1 MEYIPG
7 NYTQAQLKKA
17 IDEVEIALTDRYLT
31 DGAITDAAEKKKW
44 RELIQENSFG
54 RQTVLYDDLSYP
66 SVMCKFPLFT
76 EADVLTGGRNY
87 PDPAFIVNGVAKPM
101 LNLSKFQNITV
112 GTGAAMRALSLKGVD
127 PEVDTI
133 THNVAVTAC
142 KQKGAG
148 WHCMTNAE
156 WSAVALLCKARGF
169 MPRGNNN
176 YGADYAIASEKGVP
190 SHAYSGTTIGRVLTG
205 SGPVSWT
212 SDGTP
217 FGIYDLNGNIYE
229 WTPGMRMNEG
239 EIQII
244 PDNDAADNTKDLSA
258 TSAAWRALLQDGSLV
273 HTKWVTGT
281 VYALNTY
288 IVVADKVYKAT
299 TAGTSGGAEPVWPTT
314 TVGETVT
321 DGTTLVW
328 TYDANMTLKYDFVA
342 APASGGTPQIISG
355 AVQANPSEFYGTRTF
370 ETLAAAA
377 GVTIPNLMK
386 LLALAPIYASHGA
399 DVFYM
404 NTTGERCALRGGY
417 WNNTSSA
424 GVFYLYLYYVRSVA
438 SSYFGFRSAFVI

>member
-17 IDEVEIALTDRYLT
+17 IDEVEIELTDRYLT
-31 DGAITDAAEKKKW
+31 DGAITDATEKKKW
-44 RELIQENSFG
+44 RELVQENSFG

-87 PDPAFIVNGVAKPM
+87 PDPAFIVNGVVKPI
-101 LNLSKFQNITV
+101 LHFSKYQNMVT
-112 GTGAAMRALSLKGVD
+112 GTGAAARALSLKGVD
-127 PEVDTI
+127 PKVDTMTHDLSI
-133 THNVAVTAC
+133 TVC

-156 WSAVALLCKARGF
+156 SAAIALLCKSRGF

-176 YGADYAIASEKGVP
+176 YGKDYAIVSEKGVG
-190 SHAYSGTTIGRVLTG
+190 SYISSGQIGRVLTG

-217 FGIYDLNGNIYE
+217 FGLYDLNGNIYE
-229 WTPGMRMNEG
+229 WTPGVRSNAG

-258 TSAAWRALLQDGSLV
+258 TSAAWRAILQDGSLV

-288 IVVADKVYKAT
+288 VVVADKVYKAT

-314 TVGETVT
+314 TVGETIT
-321 DGTTLVW
+321 DGVTLVW
-328 TYDANMTLKYDFVA
+328 TYDAATTLKYDFVDL
-342 APASGGTPQIISG
+342 PVSGGLPQIITG
-355 AVQANPSEFYGTRTF
+355 AVQTNASAFNGTRTF
-370 ETLAAAA
+370 ETLAAAS
-377 GVTIPNLMK
+377 GVTVPNLMK
-386 LLALAPIYASHGA
+386 LLALAPIDTSHGA
-399 DVFYM
+399 DRLYI
-404 NTTGERCALRGGY
+404 NTSAERCPLRGGY
-417 WNNTSSA
+417 WHYTSRA
-424 GVFYLYLYYVRSVA
+424 GVFCLDLSDARSYA
-438 SSYFGFRSAFVI
+438 SNSIGFRSAFVL